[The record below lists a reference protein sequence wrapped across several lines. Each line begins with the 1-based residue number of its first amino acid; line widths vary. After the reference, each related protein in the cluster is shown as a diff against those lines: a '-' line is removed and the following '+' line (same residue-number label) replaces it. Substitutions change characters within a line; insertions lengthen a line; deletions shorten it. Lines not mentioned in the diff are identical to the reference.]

1 MRVQRERRK
10 QLLNAVCLSFNH
22 RKNLSMEAIL
32 FDCDGVLV
40 DTEGPANDAMAAL
53 FTQAGYTVTGEGC
66 RRRFQGLSLPD
77 VAEKLAMEEGIALGP
92 DEIAHAVH
100 VALAS
105 GVREVP
111 GATDLVRKALKKNLS
126 ICVASSGSVEKM
138 EMTLWQTGL
147 LQLFEG
153 RLFST
158 SQVRNGK
165 PAPDIFLYAAER
177 LGADITRSVVI
188 EDSLAGIRA
197 GVSSGA
203 RVLALCRD
211 SFADPCL
218 ARNEGAIA
226 VQSLQEAAHYLGFDR
241 QVTEE

>member
-1 MRVQRERRK
+1 
-10 QLLNAVCLSFNH
+10 
-22 RKNLSMEAIL
+22 MEAIL

-40 DTEGPANDAMAAL
+40 DTEGPANNAMAAL
-53 FTQAGYTVTGEGC
+53 FTQAGYTVTGEDC
-66 RRRFQGLSLPD
+66 RRRFQGLSLPA

-92 DEIAHAVH
+92 DEITHAVH

-111 GATDLVRKALKKNLS
+111 GATDLVRKALQKNLP

-138 EMTLWQTGL
+138 QMTLWQTGL

-158 SQVRNGK
+158 FQVRNGK
-165 PAPDIFLYAAER
+165 PAPDIFLYAAEQ

-197 GVSSGA
+197 GVSAGA
-203 RVLALCRD
+203 QVLALCRD
-211 SFADPCL
+211 SFADARL
-218 ARNEGAIA
+218 ARNEGAIP
-226 VQSLQEAAHYLGFDR
+226 VQSLQEAAHYLGLTDR
-241 QVTEE
+241 

>member
-1 MRVQRERRK
+1 
-10 QLLNAVCLSFNH
+10 
-22 RKNLSMEAIL
+22 MEAIL

-40 DTEGPANDAMAAL
+40 DTEGRANDAMAVLLTA
-53 FTQAGYTVTGEGC
+53 AGCTLTGEDC
-66 RRRFQGLSLPD
+66 RRRFQGLSLPA
-77 VAEKLAMEEGIALGP
+77 VAEKLAMEEGIELDP
-92 DEIAHAVH
+92 NEIARAVH
-100 VALAS
+100 IALAS

-111 GATDLVRKALKKNLS
+111 GATDIVRKALQKKLPV
-126 ICVASSGSVEKM
+126 CVASSGSLEKM
-138 EMTLWQTGL
+138 QMTLWQTGL
-147 LQLFEG
+147 LRLFDG

-211 SFADPCL
+211 SFTDPDV
-218 ARNEGAIA
+218 ARNEGATP
-226 VQSLQEAAHYLGFDR
+226 VRSLAEAAQHLGLVD
-241 QVTEE
+241 